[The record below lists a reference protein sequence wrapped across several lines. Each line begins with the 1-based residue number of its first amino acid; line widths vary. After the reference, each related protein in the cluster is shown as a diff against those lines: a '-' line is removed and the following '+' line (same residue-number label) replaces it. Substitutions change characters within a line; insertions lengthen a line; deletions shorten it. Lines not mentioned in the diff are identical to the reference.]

1 MQGRLIRH
9 RRGRW
14 QAVFD
19 LTIYLHPGHHR
30 LEAAEISSV
39 AITLPVVS
47 SRGGMHV
54 IAASSDSGLREFR
67 QCIRELAHV
76 VVHQRRSM
84 FLQKSPVPSAAMATT

>member
-14 QAVFD
+14 RAVLD
-19 LTIYLHPGHHR
+19 LTTYPHPGYRR
-30 LEAAEISSV
+30 LEVADINGV

-54 IAASSDSGLREFR
+54 KAASSDNGLREFR

-76 VVHQRRSM
+76 VDHQRRSM
-84 FLQKSPVPSAAMATT
+84 FLQNSAVPSTAMATT